1 MTVFTSNNQPK
12 PFPATCII
20 LAGGQNSRMNGTDK
34 AKLIVDTQP
43 LLQHKYNLFQSWFE
57 DVIVVCNRK
66 RQSDYP
72 GMNLVVD
79 EREGQGPLMGL
90 YTGLKAS
97 RHPFNFVTACDM
109 PFIREA
115 LVRLLMQHIPGRDA
129 VVPKLNGYWE
139 PLLAVYHQNLI
150 PAIRNHLSLG
160 HRKLTAFF
168 SEARIFA
175 VTEEEIKTADPD
187 GVSFFNI
194 NTLQDLKLAK
204 QLHLLT
210 QKDYVQRTVVS
221 A

>member
-1 MTVFTSNNQPK
+1 MTVLTSNNQPK
-12 PFPATCII
+12 PFQATCII

-43 LLQHKYNLFQSWFE
+43 LLQHKYNLFQNWFE
-57 DVIVVCNRK
+57 DVIVVCSRK

-72 GMNLVVD
+72 GMIVVVD

-97 RHPFNFVTACDM
+97 RHPHNFVTACDM

-139 PLLAVYHQNLI
+139 PLLAVYHQNQL

-160 HRKLTAFF
+160 HRKLSSFF
-168 SEARIFA
+168 PEARIFA

-187 GVSFFNI
+187 GVSFFNV
-194 NTLQDLKLAK
+194 NTLEDLKRAK
-204 QLHLLT
+204 QLHLLA
-210 QKDYVQRTVVS
+210 QKENAQKTVVS